1 MIYSLK
7 GKLIHIDPEFVVIE
21 CFGVGYKCFVSI
33 NTQKELPQ
41 LNQEVQLFTFM
52 NVKEDSISLYGFA
65 KSNELDCFKMLIG
78 VSGVGAKMAI
88 AALST
93 MDSTQILNCIAA
105 ADIKTLT
112 KVPGVGK
119 KLAQRIILEL
129 KDKVAKG
136 LEISENTVE
145 MPANLIPGVV
155 SSNAKRA
162 IEALNVLGYSTSIV
176 EPIVVRFDMNLPV
189 EEIIKLT
196 LKELGG

>member
-1 MIYSLK
+1 MIYSLR
-7 GKLIHIDPEFVVIE
+7 GKLTHIEPEFVVIE
-21 CFGVGYKCFVSI
+21 CYGVGYKCFVSI
-33 NTQKELPQ
+33 NTQKEMPQ
-41 LNQEVQLFTFM
+41 LNQEAQLFTYM

-65 KSNELDCFKMLIG
+65 KNSELDCFKMLIG

-93 MDSTQILNCIAA
+93 IEPAKILNCIAA

-112 KVPGVGK
+112 QIPGVGK
-119 KLAQRIILEL
+119 KLAQRIIIEL
-129 KDKVAKG
+129 KDKVAKK
-136 LEISENTVE
+136 LELAENNLDIR
-145 MPANLIPGVV
+145 ANLMPGVV

-162 IEALNVLGYSTSIV
+162 IEALKVLGYSNTVV
-176 EPIVVRFDMNLPV
+176 EPIVVKFDMNLPV

>member
-7 GKLIHIDPEFVVIE
+7 GKLTHIEPEFVVIE
-21 CFGVGYKCFVSI
+21 CAGVGYKCSVSI
-33 NTQKELPQ
+33 NTQKEMPQ
-41 LNQEVQLFTFM
+41 LNQEVKLFTYM
-52 NVKEDSISLYGFA
+52 NVKEDSINLYGFA
-65 KSNELDCFKMLIG
+65 KNSELDCFKMLIG

-93 MDSTQILNCIAA
+93 IESKQILNCIAA

-112 KVPGVGK
+112 KIPGVGK
-119 KLAQRIILEL
+119 KLAQRIIIEL
-129 KDKVAKG
+129 KDKVAKK
-136 LEISENTVE
+136 LELAENDIKI
-145 MPANLIPGVV
+145 PSNLVPGIV

-162 IEALNVLGYSTSIV
+162 IEALQVLGYSNAVV
-176 EPIVVRFDMNLPV
+176 EPIVVKFDMNLPV